1 MHVDILIIGQGICG
15 SLLAWFLQK
24 EGRSFLVID
33 DGNQSNASKIAAGII
48 NPVTGRRYVTT
59 WMIDDLMAFAKE
71 SYEEMG
77 RTMETEFI
85 FPKSVIDFFP
95 SPQMRNAFINR
106 LTEDDRFLHSFPDQ
120 NHFNQYFNYDF
131 GCGEIRP
138 AFMVNMGMV
147 MAAMRKSLTAKNAFI
162 EESFD
167 RKELVVNK
175 EGIHY
180 KNITAEKIVFCDGI
194 RAIEH
199 PWFNLLPFAP
209 NKGES
214 LVIESEELNN
224 EHIFKRGM
232 VLAPLPV
239 KNTFWVGSNYQWE
252 FKDDQPSEQ
261 FYKQATGLLDSWVKK
276 PYKVLFHKASV
287 RPATLERRP
296 FVGFHPH
303 LPQIGILN
311 GMGTKGASLA
321 PFFAN
326 QLCQHIVHG
335 LPIQD
340 DASIHRF
347 SRILGK

>member
-15 SLLAWFLQK
+15 SMLAWFLQK

-59 WMIDDLMAFAKE
+59 WMIDELMAFAKE
-71 SYEEMG
+71 SYDEMG
-77 RTMETEFI
+77 RAMETEFI

-95 SPQMRNAFINR
+95 SPQMRDAFINR

-131 GCGEIRP
+131 GCGEIKP
-138 AFMVNMGMV
+138 AFMVNMGLV
-147 MAAMRKSLTAKNAFI
+147 MATMRKSLTGKDAFI

-167 RKELVVNK
+167 REELLVTKED
-175 EGIHY
+175 IRY
-180 KNITAEKIVFCDGI
+180 KNITAEKIIFCDGI
-194 RAIEH
+194 HAMQH
-199 PWFNLLPFAP
+199 PWFHLLPFAP

-261 FYKQATGLLDSWVKK
+261 FYKQATGLLDSWLKK

-303 LPQIGILN
+303 IPQVGILN

-321 PFFAN
+321 PYFAN

-347 SRILGK
+347 SRILSK

>member
-1 MHVDILIIGQGICG
+1 
-15 SLLAWFLQK
+15 
-24 EGRSFLVID
+24 
-33 DGNQSNASKIAAGII
+33 
-48 NPVTGRRYVTT
+48 
-59 WMIDDLMAFAKE
+59 MIDELMAFA
-71 SYEEMG
+71 SDCYGEMG
-77 RTMETEFI
+77 AAMETEFI
-85 FPKSVIDFFP
+85 FPRSVIDFFP
-95 SPQMRNAFINR
+95 SAQMRNAFINR

-138 AFMVNMGMV
+138 ACTVNMGLLT
-147 MAAMRKSLTAKNAFI
+147 AAMRKKLSGENAFREEVFDAGALKLTKDGI
-162 EESFD
+162 E
-167 RKELVVNK
+167 
-175 EGIHY
+175 Y
-180 KNITAEKIVFCDGI
+180 KDITAAKIIFCDGI
-194 RAIEH
+194 GSVEH
-199 PWFNLLPFAP
+199 PWFRLLPFAP
-209 NKGES
+209 NKGEV
-214 LVIESEELNN
+214 LVIESEEMNS
-224 EHIFKRGM
+224 EHIFKKGM

-252 FKDDQPSEQ
+252 FADDQPSET
-261 FYKQATGLLDSWVKK
+261 FYKQTTTLLDSWLKK

-321 PFFAN
+321 PYFAN